1 MQVYVETLL
10 LSLGPLQFGNKGMLA
25 ESLRYFSCIIRVKF
39 VRIPRFSL
47 EAVEETCVSNCRCLA
62 WDLLCFYK
70 VTSGC

>member
-10 LSLGPLQFGNKGMLA
+10 LSLGPLQLGNKGMLA

-47 EAVEETCVSNCRCLA
+47 EAVEESCVFNR
-62 WDLLCFYK
+62 LLGLGLLGFCK